1 VCFVK
6 EEILKQLDEHYKIE
20 KFPSFLGDED
30 YVFHINTRMN
40 LFASEKTWSL
50 VIQHINYMPRA
61 GDINGVNNTVYLFGN
76 NIDFDKVS
84 EMPVW
89 LPLLNASPNLHA
101 FPETYYEIF
110 PPEITHVMVAKK
122 NIKIERDFD
131 TYEKIGITLDNKE
144 EIHISEFMRYVS
156 HHHSRILFLTAAE
169 LAQYFLDTVPEILT
183 LNEWYQ
189 PLDFYEHKPS
199 EIETFQQ
206 VAEVLVEQDKNCY
219 KPTYEPTT
227 HWTNWV

>member
-1 VCFVK
+1 
-6 EEILKQLDEHYKIE
+6 
-20 KFPSFLGDED
+20 
-30 YVFHINTRMN
+30 
-40 LFASEKTWSL
+40 
-50 VIQHINYMPRA
+50 
-61 GDINGVNNTVYLFGN
+61 
-76 NIDFDKVS
+76 
-84 EMPVW
+84 
-89 LPLLNASPNLHA
+89 
-101 FPETYYEIF
+101 
-110 PPEITHVMVAKK
+110 MVAKK